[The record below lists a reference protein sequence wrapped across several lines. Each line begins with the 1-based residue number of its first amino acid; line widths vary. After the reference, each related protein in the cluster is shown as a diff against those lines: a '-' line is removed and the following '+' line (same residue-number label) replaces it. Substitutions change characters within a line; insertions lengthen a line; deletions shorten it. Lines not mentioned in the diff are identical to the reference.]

1 MSRNNGGFPVQKP
14 STDLSHIKTALE
26 TAKPPNIIHH
36 RGDLNRVTSDGVE
49 FVRQE
54 YVFIPS
60 IGKVKCAPYDN
71 HFVYRDARKLGWV
84 LFCTCGSPAV
94 VINYDAYKRDASPQ
108 GALLSCKS
116 HMDNNEHN
124 PVNR

>member
-1 MSRNNGGFPVQKP
+1 MSKNNGGSPKA
-14 STDLSHIKTALE
+14 STDLSPIEVAMK

-36 RGDLNRVTSDGVE
+36 RGDLNRVTSDGKE

-54 YVFIPS
+54 HVFIPS
-60 IGKVKCAPYDN
+60 IGKVKCTPYDN

-94 VINYDAYKRDASPQ
+94 VVNYDAYKQHGSSQ
-108 GALLSCKS
+108 GALLVCK
-116 HMDNNEHN
+116 HHTDNNKHQ